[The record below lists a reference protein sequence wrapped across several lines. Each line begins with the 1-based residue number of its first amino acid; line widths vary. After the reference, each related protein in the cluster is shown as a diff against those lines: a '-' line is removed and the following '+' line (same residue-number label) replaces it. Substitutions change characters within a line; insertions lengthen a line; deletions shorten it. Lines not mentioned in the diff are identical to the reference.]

1 MSFIVNFLRDTVLMQ
16 WLMGE
21 RILDLFDQYFLFQS
35 DANKVLIIIGVGLL
49 SILGSLKLVKTI
61 LRMTLLWVKVVLLFG
76 LIYYLFVV
84 IFGINIWAF
93 LA

>member
-61 LRMTLLWVKVVLLFG
+61 LKMTLLWVKVVLLVG

>member
-35 DANKVLIIIGVGLL
+35 EANKVLIIIGVGLL

-61 LRMTLLWVKVVLLFG
+61 LKMTLLWVKVVLLVG

>member
-61 LRMTLLWVKVVLLFG
+61 LKMTLLWVKVVLLVG

-84 IFGINIWAF
+84 IFGIDIWSF
-93 LA
+93 LV